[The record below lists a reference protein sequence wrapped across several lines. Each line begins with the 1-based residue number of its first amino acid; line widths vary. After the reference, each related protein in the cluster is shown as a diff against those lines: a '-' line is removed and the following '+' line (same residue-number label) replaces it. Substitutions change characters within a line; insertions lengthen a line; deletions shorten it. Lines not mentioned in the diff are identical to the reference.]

1 MAVAGK
7 LTDKIWC
14 RYCRDTQ
21 DNIANLIKSRYMIE
35 GTTSFK
41 LETITYHGGSKC
53 HRQAETII
61 KNTKETPREAP
72 AVQIRSQLDKKI

>member
-1 MAVAGK
+1 
-7 LTDKIWC
+7 
-14 RYCRDTQ
+14 
-21 DNIANLIKSRYMIE
+21 MIE

-61 KNTKETPREAP
+61 KNTKETPRVAP
-72 AVQIRSQLDKKI
+72 AVQIKSQLDKKI